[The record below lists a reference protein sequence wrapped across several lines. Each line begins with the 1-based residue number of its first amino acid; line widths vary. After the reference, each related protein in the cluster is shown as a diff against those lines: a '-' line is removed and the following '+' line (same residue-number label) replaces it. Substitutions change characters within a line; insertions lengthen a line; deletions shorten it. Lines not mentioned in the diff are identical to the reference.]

1 MGKFNC
7 KIKRGLGMG
16 DVYGGLKYFGF
27 LFVLVFSVGF
37 IIRWIFRDV
46 ISLDQLLGLG
56 IGIITLIMA
65 FFIKKYSKELNT
77 NS

>member
-1 MGKFNC
+1 
-7 KIKRGLGMG
+7 MG
-16 DVYGGLKYFGF
+16 DVYRGLKYFGF
-27 LFVLVFSVGF
+27 LLVLVFSVGF

>member
-1 MGKFNC
+1 
-7 KIKRGLGMG
+7 MG

-27 LFVLVFSVGF
+27 LLVSVFSVGF

>member
-1 MGKFNC
+1 
-7 KIKRGLGMG
+7 MG
-16 DVYGGLKYFGF
+16 DVHGGLKYFGF
-27 LFVLVFSVGF
+27 LLVLVFSVGF

>member
-1 MGKFNC
+1 MDKFEY
-7 KIKRGLGMG
+7 KVKRGVGME

-27 LFVLVFSVGF
+27 LLVLVFGVGF
-37 IIRWIFRDV
+37 IIRWIFSDV
-46 ISLDQLLGLG
+46 ISLDQSLGLG

>member
-1 MGKFNC
+1 ME
-7 KIKRGLGMG
+7 

-27 LFVLVFSVGF
+27 LLVLVFGVGF
-37 IIRWIFRDV
+37 IIRWIFSDV
-46 ISLDQLLGLG
+46 ISLDQSLGLG

>member
-1 MGKFNC
+1 ME
-7 KIKRGLGMG
+7 

-27 LFVLVFSVGF
+27 LLVLVFSVGF

-56 IGIITLIMA
+56 IGIIILIMA

>member
-1 MGKFNC
+1 MK
-7 KIKRGLGMG
+7 
-16 DVYGGLKYFGF
+16 DVYKALNYFGF
-27 LFVLVFSVGF
+27 MCVIMFSSGLVF
-37 IIRWIFRDV
+37 RWIFRDV

>member
-1 MGKFNC
+1 ME
-7 KIKRGLGMG
+7 

-27 LFVLVFSVGF
+27 LLVLVFGVGF
-37 IIRWIFRDV
+37 IIRWVFSDV

-56 IGIITLIMA
+56 MGIITLIMA
-65 FFIKKYSKELNT
+65 FFIKKYSKELNI

>member
-1 MGKFNC
+1 
-7 KIKRGLGMG
+7 MG

>member
-1 MGKFNC
+1 
-7 KIKRGLGMG
+7 MG
-16 DVYGGLKYFGF
+16 DVYGELKYFGF
-27 LFVLVFSVGF
+27 LLVLVFSVGF

>member
-1 MGKFNC
+1 
-7 KIKRGLGMG
+7 MG
-16 DVYGGLKYFGF
+16 DAYGGLKYFGF
-27 LFVLVFSVGF
+27 LLVLVFSAGF

-65 FFIKKYSKELNT
+65 FL
-77 NS
+77 

>member
-1 MGKFNC
+1 
-7 KIKRGLGMG
+7 MG
-16 DVYGGLKYFGF
+16 DVYEGLKYFGF
-27 LFVLVFSVGF
+27 LLVLVFRVGF

>member
-1 MGKFNC
+1 M
-7 KIKRGLGMG
+7 R

-27 LFVLVFSVGF
+27 LLVLVFSVGF

-46 ISLDQLLGLG
+46 VSLDQLLGLG

>member
-1 MGKFNC
+1 MEN
-7 KIKRGLGMG
+7 I
-16 DVYGGLKYFGF
+16 YGGLKYFGF
-27 LFVLVFSVGF
+27 LLVLVFGVGF
-37 IIRWIFRDV
+37 IIRWVFRDV

-65 FFIKKYSKELNT
+65 FFIKKYSTELNT

>member
-1 MGKFNC
+1 
-7 KIKRGLGMG
+7 MG
-16 DVYGGLKYFGF
+16 DVYEGLKYFGF
-27 LFVLVFSVGF
+27 LLVLVFSVGF

>member
-7 KIKRGLGMG
+7 KIKRGLGME

-27 LFVLVFSVGF
+27 LLVLVFSVGF

>member
-1 MGKFNC
+1 MEN
-7 KIKRGLGMG
+7 
-16 DVYGGLKYFGF
+16 VYGGLKYFGF
-27 LFVLVFSVGF
+27 LLVLVFGVGF

>member
-1 MGKFNC
+1 ME
-7 KIKRGLGMG
+7 
-16 DVYGGLKYFGF
+16 DVYGGLRYFG
-27 LFVLVFSVGF
+27 LLLVLVFGVGF

>member
-1 MGKFNC
+1 MEN
-7 KIKRGLGMG
+7 
-16 DVYGGLKYFGF
+16 VYGGLKYFGF
-27 LFVLVFSVGF
+27 LLVLVFGVGF
-37 IIRWIFRDV
+37 IIHWVFRDV

-65 FFIKKYSKELNT
+65 FFIKKYSTELNT

>member
-1 MGKFNC
+1 
-7 KIKRGLGMG
+7 MG
-16 DVYGGLKYFGF
+16 DVYWGLKYFGF
-27 LFVLVFSVGF
+27 LLVLVFSAGF

>member
-1 MGKFNC
+1 MEN
-7 KIKRGLGMG
+7 
-16 DVYGGLKYFGF
+16 VYGGLKYFGF
-27 LFVLVFSVGF
+27 LLVLVFGVGF

-56 IGIITLIMA
+56 IGVITLIMA

-77 NS
+77 NN

>member
-1 MGKFNC
+1 ME
-7 KIKRGLGMG
+7 
-16 DVYGGLKYFGF
+16 DVYGGLRYFG
-27 LFVLVFSVGF
+27 LLLVLVFGVGF

-65 FFIKKYSKELNT
+65 FFVKKYRKELNT

>member
-1 MGKFNC
+1 
-7 KIKRGLGMG
+7 MG
-16 DVYGGLKYFGF
+16 DVYGGLKYFVF
-27 LFVLVFSVGF
+27 LLVLVFSVGF

>member
-1 MGKFNC
+1 
-7 KIKRGLGMG
+7 MG
-16 DVYGGLKYFGF
+16 DVYGGLKYFAF
-27 LFVLVFSVGF
+27 LLVLVFSVGF

>member
-1 MGKFNC
+1 MVQSC
-7 KIKRGLGMG
+7 YDVKRGVGMEN
-16 DVYGGLKYFGF
+16 VYGGLKYFGF
-27 LFVLVFSVGF
+27 LLVLVFGVGF
-37 IIRWIFRDV
+37 IIRWIFHDV

-56 IGIITLIMA
+56 IGVITLIMV